1 MPLDLKEHLMKKEP
15 ASLLL
20 EPQPDGQVKVMVVW
34 GEYGYVAD
42 NPAHRELQQLIGL
55 WKNRVELK
63 AVEYRSEDDLGHP
76 GDGNVS
82 VGE

>member
-1 MPLDLKEHLMKKEP
+1 
-15 ASLLL
+15 
-20 EPQPDGQVKVMVVW
+20 MVVW

-55 WKNRVELK
+55 WKNRVELR